1 MCAVQGPRGPNHG
14 NSAARL
20 RGSPGRGR
28 VVLIGWVVLTRQWAT
43 DDVSGGGSVWLTLFA
58 VAATVG
64 AVVVFGARDVDQ
76 HGLRAV
82 GLAAAAVS
90 PTVFAYP
97 LNVLVGVL
105 AVVELVAAV
114 SGKRRTHELVSKP

>member
-1 MCAVQGPRGPNHG
+1 MATRLLV
-14 NSAARL
+14 SADRL
-20 RGSPGRGR
+20 AAAA
-28 VVLIGWVVLTRQWAT
+28 VVLIGWVVVTHQWAT

-114 SGKRRTHELVSKP
+114 SGKKRTHELVSKP